1 MTFRVCSKH
10 MKFAGILAVIV
21 TSSTL
26 QCKLFNNGKTLQ
38 TDYNVYTGFDTGPQ
52 LRRG

>member
-10 MKFAGILAVIV
+10 MKFAGIVAVIV

-26 QCKLFNNGKTLQ
+26 QCKLLNNGKTLQ
-38 TDYNVYTGFDTGPQ
+38 TDHNVYTGFDTGLQ